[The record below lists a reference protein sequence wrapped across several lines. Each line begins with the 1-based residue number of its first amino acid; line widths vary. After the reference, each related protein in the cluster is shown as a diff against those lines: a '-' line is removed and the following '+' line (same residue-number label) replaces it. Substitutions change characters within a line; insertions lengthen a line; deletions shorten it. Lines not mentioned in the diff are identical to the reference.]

1 MNQIRNTATGT
12 RTSAG
17 RAPMSSLR
25 KTSLIAGVLYL
36 LTFVSIPTLALYGAI
51 HGANYILGP
60 GPDTPAIIGG
70 VLEIIVALCGIGTA
84 IVLFPVLKK
93 QNEEA
98 ALGLVAAR
106 ILESATIFVGVAF
119 LLSIVSLR
127 QAGVG
132 NSALATSHALVS
144 LYDRIFLLGQSF
156 LPAICDMLLGFLL
169 YKSRLVPRTL
179 SLIGIIGA
187 PLLIV
192 GYMAILFGVIDRISP
207 MAALAAVPIALFEF
221 SLGIWLVVKG
231 LNSTPVAT
239 APVQNLFKLAANIKS
254 DLKP

>member
-1 MNQIRNTATGT
+1 MKSNQNAPIRMGASTE
-12 RTSAG
+12 

-25 KTSLIAGVLYL
+25 KTSLVAGALYL

-51 HGANYILGP
+51 HDTNYILGS

-106 ILESATIFVGVAF
+106 ILESATIFVGVSF

-127 QAGVG
+127 QAGAG
-132 NSALATSHALVS
+132 TDALATSHALVS

-156 LPAICDMLLGFLL
+156 MPAICDMLLGYLL
-169 YKSRLVPRTL
+169 YKSRLVPRAL
-179 SLIGIIGA
+179 SLVGIIGA

-192 GYMAILFGVIDRISP
+192 GYMAILFGAIDRIST
-207 MAALAAVPIALFEF
+207 MAALAAVPVALFEF
-221 SLGIWLVVKG
+221 SLGIWLVAKG
-231 LNSTPVAT
+231 FNSTSAAI
-239 APVQNLFKLAANIKS
+239 APVQNLFKLAANTKT